1 LTVLAIST
9 IIFHKEQ
16 IARQYAPTG
25 VKSLFS
31 SVYGATVSGVA
42 GFPVSVEVDVAG
54 GLPCLEI
61 VGMPDTSVKEAKH
74 RVRSALSNSGFQ
86 IPSRRIVFNLAPAGL
101 YKEGTQLDLAMAISL
116 LAACGQIP
124 SNSPI
129 DQYGFLGELALDGSI
144 RPVPGVLA
152 MSLAFLEFGLKGVV
166 LPLEN
171 AGEVGYLED
180 LKVIPAASLN
190 EVVDWAWGR
199 NGIRR
204 DLRRIP
210 ESKDKSRSSV
220 AYDQIKGQK
229 PAKRALEIAATGDH
243 NLLMVGPPGAGK
255 SILARSLPEIMP
267 DLSKEE
273 SITVTKI
280 HSIAGLLLNGSGL
293 LTQRPFRSPHHTVT
307 TAAMIG
313 GGANPKP
320 GEITLAHRGVLFL
333 DELCQFSPAVL
344 NALRQPLE
352 DGEVRIT
359 RAKGTY
365 VFPSKVLLVGAMNPC
380 PCGFYGSD
388 AQDCTCTEHQRR
400 QYVSKISGPLLDR
413 IDIHINV
420 DRVDVEELSDIP
432 LHEPASKVKD
442 RVTSARMRQ
451 KALLE
456 GTGLLTNAEMGP
468 KEISTLVS
476 LSSNARKLL
485 LHAYETMGLSLR
497 TYYKVIKVAASI
509 ANLADSPRI
518 EEEHIAEALSYRQK
532 IL

>member
-1 LTVLAIST
+1 
-9 IIFHKEQ
+9 
-16 IARQYAPTG
+16 
-25 VKSLFS
+25 
-31 SVYGATVSGVA
+31 
-42 GFPVSVEVDVAG
+42 
-54 GLPCLEI
+54 
-61 VGMPDTSVKEAKH
+61 
-74 RVRSALSNSGFQ
+74 
-86 IPSRRIVFNLAPAGL
+86 
-101 YKEGTQLDLAMAISL
+101 
-116 LAACGQIP
+116 
-124 SNSPI
+124 
-129 DQYGFLGELALDGSI
+129 
-144 RPVPGVLA
+144 
-152 MSLAFLEFGLKGVV
+152 
-166 LPLEN
+166 
-171 AGEVGYLED
+171 
-180 LKVIPAASLN
+180 
-190 EVVDWAWGR
+190 
-199 NGIRR
+199 
-204 DLRRIP
+204 
-210 ESKDKSRSSV
+210 
-220 AYDQIKGQK
+220 
-229 PAKRALEIAATGDH
+229 
-243 NLLMVGPPGAGK
+243 MVGPPGAGK